1 MSEPLEST
9 PTPPA
14 PQASG
19 LAERIAW
26 QKVGGL
32 LPVIVQHEVSGAVL
46 MLGYM
51 NREALAAT
59 LERGR
64 VVFFSRSRGRLWEK
78 GESSGHTLSLAG
90 MHLDCDGDTLLV
102 MARPAGP
109 VCHTGTATCFGNEP
123 LSDAQRLAFMSELE
137 DIIDQRI
144 SAQPES
150 SYTARLHAAGMR
162 RVAQKIGEEG
172 VEVALAAIA
181 ESDEALLG
189 ECADLL
195 YHLLVLLRERS
206 LRVAQVAERLQRRHT
221 AALSQGAGAP
231 QGAPTP

>member
-1 MSEPLEST
+1 MNAPLE
-9 PTPPA
+9 PPA
-14 PQASG
+14 LS
-19 LAERIAW
+19 ERIAW
-26 QKVGGL
+26 EKVDGL
-32 LPVIVQHEVSGAVL
+32 LPVIVQHTVSGAVL

-78 GESSGHTLSLAG
+78 GETSGHTLTVAS
-90 MHLDCDGDTLLV
+90 MHLDCDADTLLIT
-102 MARPAGP
+102 ALPAGP
-109 VCHTGTATCFGNEP
+109 VCHTGTATCFGDEP
-123 LSDAQRLAFMSELE
+123 HSDAQQLAFLSALG
-137 DIIDQRI
+137 DIIAERI
-144 SAQPES
+144 ASPSER
-150 SYTARLHAAGMR
+150 SYTARLHAAGIR
-162 RVAQKIGEEG
+162 HIAQKIGEEG

-206 LRVAQVAERLQRRHT
+206 LGLAAVVETLRKRHAAAPDGT
-221 AALSQGAGAP
+221 AG
-231 QGAPTP
+231 